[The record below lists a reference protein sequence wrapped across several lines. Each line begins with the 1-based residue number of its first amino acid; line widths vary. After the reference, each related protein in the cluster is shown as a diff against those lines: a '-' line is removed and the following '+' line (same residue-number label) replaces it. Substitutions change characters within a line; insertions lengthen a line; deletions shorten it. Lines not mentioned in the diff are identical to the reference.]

1 MTPFGPREPIVFLF
15 WCSLQPRT
23 ILYKSVVNH
32 VAMRSV
38 VTHLVTGVCEKRYHP
53 IKDKFVSATP
63 LPVLVNVETKEAGT
77 SKPSEKR
84 YHFRHWFSI
93 SDQPQL

>member
-1 MTPFGPREPIVFLF
+1 MTPLGPREPIVFLF
-15 WCSLQPRT
+15 GCSLKPRA
-23 ILYKSVVNH
+23 ILYKSAVNH

-38 VTHLVTGVCEKRYHP
+38 DTHLVTGVCEKMYHP
-53 IKDKFVSATP
+53 RKDKIVSATP
-63 LPVLVNVETKEAGT
+63 LPILVNVETKEAGT

-84 YHFRHWFSI
+84 YHFRQWFSK

>member
-1 MTPFGPREPIVFLF
+1 MTPLGPREPIVFLF
-15 WCSLQPRT
+15 WCSLQPRA
-23 ILYKSVVNH
+23 ILYQSVVNH

-38 VTHLVTGVCEKRYHP
+38 GTHLVTGVCEKRYHP
-53 IKDKFVSATP
+53 INDKNVFATP

-84 YHFRHWFSI
+84 YHPREWFSK
-93 SDQPQL
+93 SDQQQL